1 MQEIFDGLVART
13 FCAPSDCGMSK
24 LRQVWAVP
32 NVIVASA
39 AGLETAIALSKE
51 YASVFGE
58 VPKVAVFDFAVGTE
72 AAVPEHDGS
81 LGTQD
86 MIHFF
91 SYTSKGPKNIRTM
104 GNHLS
109 VAVPCQ
115 PDEIVNLNGNCM
127 HIVLRALADFICFR
141 SLRQPE

>member
-1 MQEIFDGLVART
+1 M
-13 FCAPSDCGMSK
+13 GM
-24 LRQVWAVP
+24 
-32 NVIVASA
+32 
-39 AGLETAIALSKE
+39 AITLSKE
-51 YASVFGE
+51 YASVSGE
-58 VPKVAVFDFAVGTE
+58 VPKIAVFECEVETE
-72 AAVPEHDGS
+72 ATVPEPDARP
-81 LGTQD
+81 GTQD
-86 MIHFF
+86 MIHFV

>member
-1 MQEIFDGLVART
+1 MG
-13 FCAPSDCGMSK
+13 
-24 LRQVWAVP
+24 P

-51 YASVFGE
+51 HG
-58 VPKVAVFDFAVGTE
+58 KVAVFDFAVGTE

-81 LGTQD
+81 LGTRD